1 MEVKLQHSSFL
12 NSSSSNQC
20 LSRNSIVSGIS
31 FKRVAHLDYVLINWG
46 NSRKRYPMKLTVW
59 RNGNQSLN
67 YHSFG
72 YKKLNLTHIKTGRMG
87 HLFPLASGDDGVTV
101 NGIPSASANSD
112 VEEMRVKLNQSLQ
125 GEDSGDKLVQS
136 LHDAARVFEVA
147 IKEQGL
153 LSKFSWL
160 STAWLGMDR
169 NAWVKTLCYQVI
181 IIVPL
186 TLNHSWFLKHDVII
200 TTSIAAT
207 STNRIV
213 TVHNVDAG
221 IVSFAD
227 TFTIMLP

>member
-46 NSRKRYPMKLTVW
+46 NSRKRYPMKLTEGW
-59 RNGNQSLN
+59 DTFS
-67 YHSFG
+67 
-72 YKKLNLTHIKTGRMG
+72 
-87 HLFPLASGDDGVTV
+87 PLASGDDGVTV

-147 IKEQGL
+147 IKEQGFAIKVFL
-153 LSKFSWL
+153 AFNGL
-160 STAWLGMDR
+160 AWYG
-169 NAWVKTLCYQVI
+169 
-181 IIVPL
+181 
-186 TLNHSWFLKHDVII
+186 
-200 TTSIAAT
+200 
-207 STNRIV
+207 
-213 TVHNVDAG
+213 
-221 IVSFAD
+221 
-227 TFTIMLP
+227 